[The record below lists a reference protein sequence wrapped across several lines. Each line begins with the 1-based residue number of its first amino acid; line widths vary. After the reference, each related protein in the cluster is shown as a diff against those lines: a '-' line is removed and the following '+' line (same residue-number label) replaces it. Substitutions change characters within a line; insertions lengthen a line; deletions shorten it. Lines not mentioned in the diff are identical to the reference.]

1 MASKPSDKHR
11 TKFLLDEKDIP
22 SKWYNIQADLATPA
36 PPVLHPGTGEPI
48 GPQDLA
54 PLFPMELIKQ
64 EVSRERWIPIPDG
77 IRDVLRLW
85 RPSPLLRAR
94 RLEQALGTPA
104 HIYYKYEGVSPAGSH
119 KPNTSVAQAY
129 YNKKEGVTRISTETG
144 AGQWGSALAMAC
156 SFFELQCKVY
166 MVKVS
171 YQQKPYRRIM
181 METWGA
187 QVVPSPSPDT
197 QAGKKVLQEDPS
209 SPGSLGIAI
218 SEAVEDAATRED
230 TKYSLG
236 SVLNHV
242 LMHQTVIG
250 IEAKKQL
257 EKADDEADV
266 VIGCAGGGSN
276 FAGLSFPFAAD
287 KLAGKRK
294 KLRIVAVE
302 PAACPSLTKGQYVY
316 DFGDTVGLTPLVKMH
331 TLGHGFVPAPL
342 HAGGLRYHGM
352 APLVCK
358 LYDEKVIEAVAV
370 PQVATFQAALQFA
383 RTEGILAAPESA
395 HAVRVAID
403 EALRCK
409 REGKRRTILFNLSGH
424 GHFDLAAYEAFL
436 AGKLQ
441 DYEYPAEK
449 IAEALRSVPSVKV

>member
-1 MASKPSDKHR
+1 MATTSDR
-11 TKFLLDEKDIP
+11 NRVKFLLDEREIP
-22 SKWYNIQADLATPA
+22 TKWYNIMADLKTPP
-36 PPVLHPGTGEPI
+36 PPVLHPATGSPI

-64 EVSRERWIPIPDG
+64 EVSGQRWIEIPDEV
-77 IRDVLRLW
+77 RDALRLW
-85 RPSPLLRAR
+85 RPSPLYRAR
-94 RLEQALGTPA
+94 RLEKALATPA

-119 KPNTSVAQAY
+119 KPNTAVAQAY
-129 YNKKEGVTRISTETG
+129 YNKQEGVSRLSTETG

-156 SFFELQCKVY
+156 NLFGLQCKVY

-171 YQQKPYRRIM
+171 YQQKPYRRVM

-187 QVVPSPSPDT
+187 QVVASPSPDT
-197 QAGKKVLQEDPS
+197 QSGKKVLEQDPE

-218 SEAVEDAATRED
+218 SEAVEDAATRDD
-230 TKYSLG
+230 TRYSLG

-250 IEAKKQL
+250 QETKKQL
-257 EKADDEADV
+257 VRADDEADI
-266 VIGCAGGGSN
+266 VIACAGGGSN
-276 FAGLSFPFAAD
+276 FAGLAFPFAAD
-287 KLAGKRK
+287 KLTGKK
-294 KLRIVAVE
+294 KRLRIIAVE
-302 PAACPSLTKGQYVY
+302 PAACPSLTRGQYVY

-331 TLGHGFVPAPL
+331 TLGHGFIPPPL

-358 LYDEKVIEAVAV
+358 LFDEGVIEAKAV
-370 PQVATFQAALQFA
+370 PQVATFEAALQFA
-383 RTEGILAAPESA
+383 RTEAIIPAPESA
-395 HAVRVAID
+395 HAIRVAID

-409 REGKRRTILFNLSGH
+409 REGKRQTIVFNLSGH

-436 AGKLQ
+436 AGRLQ
-441 DYEYPAEK
+441 DFEYPAEK
-449 IAEALRSVPSVKV
+449 IQEALRGVPQVKS